1 MERPRLVYDDDC
13 GFCRFCVSHALELGE
28 FEPVGFSEMDDD
40 LRARVPDDYEECM
53 HLVTDTDV
61 YSCGEAVEQVAK
73 RTGATGWW
81 LTVAAKGLPKYPE
94 ARERLY
100 RWAADRRGLWGSFVR
115 KESLPE

>member
-1 MERPRLVYDDDC
+1 MARPLLVYDDDC

-28 FEPVGFSEMDDD
+28 FEAVGFSAMDDGV
-40 LRARVPDDYEECM
+40 RARLPDDYEECM
-53 HLVTDTDV
+53 HLVTDTRV

-94 ARERLY
+94 ARENLY

-115 KESLPE
+115 KESLSE